1 MGIPFGREDTNPPVR
16 LAFQSNSHASDPAL
30 ETACGLSK
38 TEQRQ
43 DREKAKLPHRI
54 APVRLHL
61 AYLPEEICAP
71 AFFGSGRMP
80 AFQSVSEL
88 DVSAKYHLKAI
99 GCEQHAVHATDQA
112 TEQAW
117 RVLAAQWHAMADRA
131 AKLLDDPKLTW

>member
-1 MGIPFGREDTNPPVR
+1 MPWGFPLVEKTPIRQFDSR
-16 LAFQSNSHASDPAL
+16 SNQTATPLIQHWK
-30 ETACGLSK
+30 TACGLSK

-43 DREKAKLPHRI
+43 DREKAKLPRRI
-54 APVRLHL
+54 APVRLHS

-117 RVLAAQWHAMADRA
+117 RVLAAQWHARRIE
-131 AKLLDDPKLTW
+131 PPNCWTTPS